1 MPLGPTSSASSSKI
15 HPRLEMLSIRKSPL
29 PTYPISALT
38 SPHLVPPSPRPTS
51 LAIHPTALLS
61 ILDHFLRR
69 TDTQHR
75 VIGTLLGTRT
85 TSSSSSSSSASTVIN
100 VTHSFAVLHSETEE
114 QVAVDMDYHRAM
126 YEMFLRG
133 RGESASSAGGA
144 APQGKEALSIVGWYA
159 TGSSESGQGGLGTFS
174 ALIQNFY
181 EQETA
186 PFPAVHVALDTGTEE
201 GVGAGVRAY
210 VSSPVGVYPTAENC
224 LFVPIPCE
232 LKFHESERA
241 GRKSPPSAPFSQ
253 SLMPPPLQ
261 TPHPTSPLP
270 ALHTALLNTST
281 ALNRVLSHVQSILR
295 GEVAPDP
302 ALGRYL
308 AWTTAMQDGVMV
320 GYLANLVRGQAEVAG
335 RLALAGGA

>member
-1 MPLGPTSSASSSKI
+1 MPLGPSSSAI
-15 HPRLEMLSIRKSPL
+15 FIQNTPQAQNAVNP
-29 PTYPISALT
+29 
-38 SPHLVPPSPRPTS
+38 PRPTS
-51 LAIHPTALLS
+51 LTIHPTALLS

-85 TSSSSSSSSASTVIN
+85 TPTSTPSPASPSVVN
-100 VTHSFAVLHSETEE
+100 VTHAFAVLHSETEE

-126 YEMFLRG
+126 YEMFLKG
-133 RGESASSAGGA
+133 RGETAAGAGSAG
-144 APQGKEALSIVGWYA
+144 QGLSIVGWYA
-159 TGSSESGQGGLGTFS
+159 TGSSEDGQGGLGTYS

-201 GVGAGVRAY
+201 GIGAGLRAY
-210 VSSPVGVYPTAENC
+210 VSSPVGIYPKAENC
-224 LFVPIPCE
+224 VFVPIPCE

-241 GRKSPPSAPFSQ
+241 GLDLLSSPTPNNT
-253 SLMPPPLQ
+253 PLA
-261 TPHPTSPLP
+261 TSPLP

-295 GEVAPDP
+295 GEVPPDP
-302 ALGRYL
+302 ALGKYL
-308 AWTTAMQDGVMV
+308 WKALGTAPDEEGAWATAMQDGLMV